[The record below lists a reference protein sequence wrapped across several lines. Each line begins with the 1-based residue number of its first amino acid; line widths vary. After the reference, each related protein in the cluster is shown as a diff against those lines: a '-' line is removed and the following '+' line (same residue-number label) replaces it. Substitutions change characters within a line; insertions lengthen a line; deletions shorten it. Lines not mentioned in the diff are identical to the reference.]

1 MVLEE
6 LFHATF
12 AVFVSDV
19 LEDGAEAFFGALIN
33 HLLSDGI
40 VKHGLAAHGRVLND
54 FKRILGIT
62 MLNQEPS
69 KILSSS
75 FIFLN
80 ELHELAHDGTAEGS
94 LAFFVRLGGQGLV
107 VFRVSTPNSLDC
119 HRREGSRFLRNSRL
133 PGIFSRRFFKFI
145 LCGLL

>member
-6 LFHATF
+6 LFHAAF

-33 HLLSDGI
+33 RLLSDSI
-40 VKHGLAAHGRVLND
+40 MKHSLAAHGRVLND

-69 KILSSS
+69 KTLSSS

-80 ELHELAHDGTAEGS
+80 ELHELAHDGTAEGG
-94 LAFFVRLGGQGLV
+94 LAFFVSLGGQGLIAL
-107 VFRVSTPNSLDC
+107 RVSTPYSLHC

-133 PGIFSRRFFKFI
+133 PGILSRLFF
-145 LCGLL
+145 